1 MKAVIQRV
9 NKASVTIDKKIHAVI
24 ERGLLVLIGIE
35 AGDSLDDTD
44 WLSGKISQ
52 MRIFSDENNK
62 MNLSLI
68 DIGGQVLIISQF
80 TLIADTRKG
89 NRPSFIRAAKGPEAI
104 PLYKAFIDRFKSLLE
119 KPALSISNNENQH
132 NDQPVNKVFSGI
144 FGADMQISLIN
155 DGPVTIEIDTR
166 NKN

>member
-9 NKASVTIDKKIHAVI
+9 IEASVKIDRKIHATI
-24 ERGLLVLIGIE
+24 SQGLLVFIGIE
-35 AGDSLDDTD
+35 AGDTSDDAD
-44 WLSGKISQ
+44 WLVGKISQ
-52 MRIFSDENNK
+52 MRIFSDENEK

-68 DIGGQVLIISQF
+68 DIEGQILIISQF

-104 PLYKAFIDRFKSLLE
+104 PLYENFIDKFITLLE
-119 KPALSISNNENQH
+119 KPYGISQSGNQVIG
-132 NDQPVNKVFSGI
+132 QPVKKVFTGI
-144 FGADMQISLIN
+144 FGVDMQISLIN
-155 DGPVTIEIDTR
+155 NGPVTIEIDTR